1 MLIICF
7 IDCVANTSSLPFIQD
22 VFAGVEKLLAYA
34 ATLLNAVRPVFADTS
49 ETVSLI
55 SLAEI
60 ACQIVEMISRY
71 HTSSGDHGS
80 HLQCLTI
87 CISVLAALIT
97 QQESSNMSWRRESE
111 FSGQMFQL
119 LREYNVIQNLA
130 ARINF
135 AVTNDESS
143 TNKKVT
149 SPCDTTH
156 LVLALLSKIVSI
168 GDADLLSLLVGSE
181 LTRLLPKRIHFSI
194 HSVDCFPM
202 RGYIANSKSLQKGP
216 LRDETQLSHNLRS
229 LERGRDDPR
238 HKVWRASIEFVAAG
252 LRSAI
257 AQNCEEATR
266 ERYVILAL
274 DFLSANAETIRSC
287 LKQCSSILFNQEHPV
302 LTINILEEAGL
313 ILSLAGELCSNDTLE
328 TFQRKYGGLYN
339 MFLGF
344 CKTLLA
350 SLSSFISSSSTSRE
364 LFRCIDEVEDA
375 DTMALDS
382 ISHISDLGILFFTLA
397 GGISNARHEAI
408 RHSHFA
414 SVSRIAVA

>member
-1 MLIICF
+1 
-7 IDCVANTSSLPFIQD
+7 
-22 VFAGVEKLLAYA
+22 
-34 ATLLNAVRPVFADTS
+34 
-49 ETVSLI
+49 
-55 SLAEI
+55 
-60 ACQIVEMISRY
+60 
-71 HTSSGDHGS
+71 
-80 HLQCLTI
+80 
-87 CISVLAALIT
+87 
-97 QQESSNMSWRRESE
+97 
-111 FSGQMFQL
+111 MFQL